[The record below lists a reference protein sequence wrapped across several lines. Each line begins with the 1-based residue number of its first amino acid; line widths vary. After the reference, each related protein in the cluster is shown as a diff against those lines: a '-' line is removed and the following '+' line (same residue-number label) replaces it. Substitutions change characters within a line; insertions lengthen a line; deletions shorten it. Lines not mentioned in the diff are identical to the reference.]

1 MIHARHREKRT
12 VWIKATYN
20 SYYDSG
26 MHHRDLAIID
36 MFIISGAEKH

>member
-1 MIHARHREKRT
+1 MIHARHREERT

-20 SYYDSG
+20 YESG
-26 MHHRDLAIID
+26 MHHRDLVIID